1 MYNWKEVFTE
11 QDVDDLT
18 IKSTERPQIIFKHS
32 VTCGISAHAR
42 FKLEEGT
49 EALLEKADANYL
61 NLLRHRNVSNYI
73 ARKFSVTHQ
82 SPQIIILKNGQPVYT
97 TSHHAINIKSILEKL

>member
-1 MYNWKEVFTE
+1 MNHWNELFTE
-11 QDVDDLT
+11 QDIDELVP
-18 IKSTERPQIIFKHS
+18 KSTKRPQIIFKHS
-32 VTCGISAHAR
+32 VSCGISAHAR

-49 EALLEKADANYL
+49 ATLLQLADINYL

-82 SPQIIILKNGQPVYT
+82 SPQILVLKNGITTFT
-97 TSHHAINIKSILEKL
+97 TSHHAISLKSILDKL

>member
-1 MYNWKEVFTE
+1 MYNWKELFTE
-11 QDVDDLT
+11 QDVDELIT
-18 IKSTERPQIIFKHS
+18 KSNERPQLIFKHS

-42 FKLEEGT
+42 FKLEEGI
-49 EALLEKADANYL
+49 EALFEKADANYL

-73 ARKFSVTHQ
+73 ARIFSVTHQ
-82 SPQIIILKNGQPVYT
+82 SPQILLLKNGQSVFN